1 MNIRITAARYISFGS
16 GVRGAYHC
24 CAAVSTDLH
33 THPAPT
39 HTLDSIPC
47 VYAVYTKTFSG
58 PRYVH
63 SKNKRD
69 GRRYMRL

>member
-1 MNIRITAARYISFGS
+1 
-16 GVRGAYHC
+16 
-24 CAAVSTDLH
+24 
-33 THPAPT
+33 
-39 HTLDSIPC
+39 

>member
-39 HTLDSIPC
+39 HTLDSISPVC
-47 VYAVYTKTFSG
+47 MLYIQK
-58 PRYVH
+58 H
-63 SKNKRD
+63 SVARD
-69 GRRYMRL
+69 MCTVKIKEMEGGT